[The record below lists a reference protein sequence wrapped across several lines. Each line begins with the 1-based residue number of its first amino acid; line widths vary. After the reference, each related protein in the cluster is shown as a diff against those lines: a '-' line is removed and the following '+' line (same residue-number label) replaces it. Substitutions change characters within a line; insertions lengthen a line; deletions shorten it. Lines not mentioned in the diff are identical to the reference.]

1 MPPNTKFI
9 IKSNHS
15 TSLAIV
21 NQGKKTEYSFYLKNT
36 AFRYIKNHKILK
48 LKKNKVKLCYFT
60 CLSIFLDPVAKKCI
74 DNNSGHAFGDWAAH
88 KIDTQN
94 AKMKKV
100 VAATPGHEI
109 EVAPK
114 AVISKYKKILKPIE
128 KDWLA
133 EMKGKGLDGA
143 GVLKRAR
150 QIIKKIDG

>member
-1 MPPNTKFI
+1 MCI
-9 IKSNHS
+9 RDR
-15 TSLAIV
+15 SLD
-21 NQGKKTEYSFYLKNT
+21 S
-36 AFRYIKNHKILK
+36 
-48 LKKNKVKLCYFT
+48 
-60 CLSIFLDPVAKKCI
+60 VAKKCI
-74 DNNSGHAFGDWAAH
+74 DNNSGHAFSAWAAGL
-88 KIDTQN
+88 IDAQN

-100 VAATPGHEI
+100 VAGTPGHEI
-109 EVAPK
+109 AVASP

>member
-1 MPPNTKFI
+1 MNKDKY
-9 IKSNHS
+9 KS
-15 TSLAIV
+15 
-21 NQGKKTEYSFYLKNT
+21 
-36 AFRYIKNHKILK
+36 
-48 LKKNKVKLCYFT
+48 
-60 CLSIFLDPVAKKCI
+60 LDAVGKKCI
-74 DNNSGHAFGDWAAH
+74 DNNSGHAFSAWAADL
-88 KIDTQN
+88 IDRQN

-100 VAATPGHEI
+100 VAGTPGHEI
-109 EVAPK
+109 AVASP

>member
-1 MPPNTKFI
+1 MCI
-9 IKSNHS
+9 
-15 TSLAIV
+15 
-21 NQGKKTEYSFYLKNT
+21 
-36 AFRYIKNHKILK
+36 R
-48 LKKNKVKLCYFT
+48 
-60 CLSIFLDPVAKKCI
+60 DRCI
-74 DNNSGHAFGDWAAH
+74 DNNSGHAFSAWAADL
-88 KIDTQN
+88 IDRQN

-100 VAATPGHEI
+100 VAGTPGHEI
-109 EVAPK
+109 AVASP